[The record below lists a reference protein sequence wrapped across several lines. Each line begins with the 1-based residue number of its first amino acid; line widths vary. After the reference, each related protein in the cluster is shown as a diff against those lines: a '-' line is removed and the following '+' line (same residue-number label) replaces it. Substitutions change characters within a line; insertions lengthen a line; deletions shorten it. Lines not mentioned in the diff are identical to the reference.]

1 MIQNLRQL
9 DLNLLLV
16 FDALMQEQNL
26 SRAAIRLHM
35 SQPAV
40 SNALTRLRQQL
51 GEPLFTRT
59 ARGMTPTAQAR
70 TLYEPV
76 SQALY
81 LLQIG
86 LGPQADFEPDTH
98 HLFKL
103 SMNDYGQTVLLPDLL
118 AHIKSRAPNV
128 MLSVQ
133 SDDAGSI
140 PAQLT
145 TGTLDLAIDYLHF
158 DNPELC
164 YEPLH
169 EEHLVVI
176 GRAGHPAFAGGL
188 ALRGYEESGHVSIQP
203 RDRRGSPLEIVLG
216 SARVRRVVHLQVPH
230 YLTIPALV
238 AKSDLLGTIPRR
250 LAERFAD
257 VYALQIAPLPIDIA
271 PIQVSLIW
279 HRQQDAQPGL
289 RWLREQV
296 VLTHRAIIGC
306 GEHAP
311 A

>member
-76 SQALY
+76 RQALY

-176 GRAGHPAFAGGL
+176 GRAGHPAFAGGR
-188 ALRGYEESGHVSIQP
+188 ALRRVAASGP
-203 RDRRGSPLEIVLG
+203 RWLPPRGRPG
-216 SARVRRVVHLQVPH
+216 AARAA
-230 YLTIPALV
+230 TGA
-238 AKSDLLGTIPRR
+238 PRR
-250 LAERFAD
+250 SRSCS
-257 VYALQIAPLPIDIA
+257 AP
-271 PIQVSLIW
+271 
-279 HRQQDAQPGL
+279 
-289 RWLREQV
+289 
-296 VLTHRAIIGC
+296 RAC
-306 GEHAP
+306 GASCICRCRTI
-311 A
+311 

>member
-76 SQALY
+76 RQALY

-158 DNPELC
+158 DNPE
-164 YEPLH
+164 
-169 EEHLVVI
+169 
-176 GRAGHPAFAGGL
+176 
-188 ALRGYEESGHVSIQP
+188 
-203 RDRRGSPLEIVLG
+203 
-216 SARVRRVVHLQVPH
+216 
-230 YLTIPALV
+230 
-238 AKSDLLGTIPRR
+238 
-250 LAERFAD
+250 
-257 VYALQIAPLPIDIA
+257 
-271 PIQVSLIW
+271 
-279 HRQQDAQPGL
+279 
-289 RWLREQV
+289 
-296 VLTHRAIIGC
+296 
-306 GEHAP
+306 
-311 A
+311 